1 MIKKFS
7 LLLCIGLLTGSCTFL
22 IYKAYGIKNPGI
34 ENEKSLT
41 KFLRKKKMRTDNFV
55 TIKSEHF
62 LMTLKGKGIPDADFF
77 DANGEYLEYRANDS
91 SCNAGVFGFIP
102 TLGTNTSFKKTGLKN
117 LQKEWDKYLSPTGAA
132 LPSLPKADYYMFIY
146 WTAWSGRLN
155 KDHVKVWEDSALA
168 NTKAKVHV
176 VKVNMDLQEYWD
188 EKERQKII
196 DILNKSAKKSAN
208 NNTTK

>member
-1 MIKKFS
+1 MTKKSLVLLCCS
-7 LLLCIGLLTGSCTFL
+7 LLLSSCTFL

-41 KFLRKKKMRTDNFV
+41 KFLRKKHLRTDNYV
-55 TIKSEHF
+55 TIKPEHF
-62 LMTLKGKGIPDADFF
+62 LLTLKGKGIPDADFF
-77 DANGEYLEYRANDS
+77 DANGDYLEYRATDS

-102 TLGTNTSFKKTGLKN
+102 TLGTSTVFRKTGLKS
-117 LQKEWDKYLSPTGAA
+117 LQKEWDKFLSPTGKVLPA
-132 LPSLPKADYYMFIY
+132 LPTADFYMFIY

-168 NTKAKVHV
+168 HTKAKIHII
-176 VKVNMDLQEYWD
+176 KVNMDLQEYWD

-208 NNTTK
+208 HNSTK